1 MIHPIITIFGSCF
14 NRWMFYDYT
23 VPFSPYILFS
33 PRTSSTALIDLCL
46 LQRKLTAPVQ
56 AGSDTLAHLYKRNH
70 GAGER
75 GYLAAPVRLRVSGA
89 GNVKA
94 MPGPGSGP
102 GSSPDLTRHYSRVS
116 HQRNL

>member
-1 MIHPIITIFGSCF
+1 
-14 NRWMFYDYT
+14 MFYDYT
-23 VPFSPYILFS
+23 VPFSSYILFS

-46 LQRKLTAPVQ
+46 LCLLQRKLTAPVQ
-56 AGSDTLAHLYKRNH
+56 ATSDKLAHLYSRNH